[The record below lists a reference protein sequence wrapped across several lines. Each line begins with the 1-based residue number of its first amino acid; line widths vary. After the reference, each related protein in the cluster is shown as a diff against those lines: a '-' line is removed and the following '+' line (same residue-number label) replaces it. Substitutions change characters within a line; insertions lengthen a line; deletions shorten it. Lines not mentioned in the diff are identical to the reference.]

1 MKYLKKFNE
10 SNSDKVEEIKKFCE
24 DNLAYL
30 IDAGFSLKYADYSSD
45 DNRDLLNIDY
55 QSIGLNVFLVR
66 NSTNV
71 FTNHFSAFNWDEVV
85 NDFVPFLQMLD
96 DKYGLIKLKPTSSRD
111 KYSKKCSIM
120 FHDNFTYRYTLDD
133 LINDRTD
140 GISDKKLEDIEFSV
154 KI

>member
-66 NSTNV
+66 NST
-71 FTNHFSAFNWDEVV
+71 F
-85 NDFVPFLQMLD
+85 
-96 DKYGLIKLKPTSSRD
+96 K
-111 KYSKKCSIM
+111 
-120 FHDNFTYRYTLDD
+120 
-133 LINDRTD
+133 
-140 GISDKKLEDIEFSV
+140 
-154 KI
+154 

>member
-1 MKYLKKFNE
+1 MIYLKKFNE
-10 SNSDKVEEIKKFCE
+10 SNSNKVEEIKKFCE
-24 DNLAYL
+24 ENLAYL
-30 IDAGFSLKYADYSSD
+30 IDAGFSLKYLDYSSH
-45 DNRDLLNIDY
+45 DNRELLNIDY

-66 NSTNV
+66 NST
-71 FTNHFSAFNWDEVV
+71 FKWDEVV

-111 KYSKKCSIM
+111 KYSRKCSIM